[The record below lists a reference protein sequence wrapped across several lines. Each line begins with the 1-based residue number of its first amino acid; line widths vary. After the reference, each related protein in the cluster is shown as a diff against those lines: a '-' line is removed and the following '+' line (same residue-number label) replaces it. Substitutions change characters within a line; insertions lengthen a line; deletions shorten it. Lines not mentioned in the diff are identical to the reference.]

1 MSKTKFTKEGK
12 TAQKFAE
19 AVNDLTLDLELVGI
33 YLADLTSAV
42 LYNRLFEVFDSAK
55 YHKEFMYSEEWH
67 KEKIRRLGD
76 D

>member
-1 MSKTKFTKEGK
+1 MAKYTKEGR
-12 TAQKFAE
+12 TAQKFSE
-19 AVNDLTLDLELVGI
+19 LVNDLTLDLELVGI

-55 YHKEFMYSEEWH
+55 YHKEKMYTKEWH
-67 KEKIRRLGD
+67 EEQIRRLGD

>member
-1 MSKTKFTKEGK
+1 MAKYTKEGK
-12 TAQKFAE
+12 TAQGFANL
-19 AVNDLTLDLELVGI
+19 VNDLTLDLELVGV

-55 YHKEFMYSEEWH
+55 FHKEHIYSKEWH
-67 KEKIRRLGD
+67 EEQIRRLSD